1 MSISGCFF
9 LKWKDPPIPKTSLF
23 QMLQKVLQIT
33 NTEILEVIRYHGACQ
48 LWAIVPHE
56 CEFSDGQQN
65 GHNGV
70 YVAAVDTLNYVMVFM
85 WVCIMF
91 M

>member
-9 LKWKDPPIPKTSLF
+9 LKWKGPPIPKTSLF

-33 NTEILEVIRYHGACQ
+33 NAEILEVIMYHGACQ
-48 LWAIVPHE
+48 LRAIVPGE
-56 CEFSDGQQN
+56 SEFSNGQKN

-70 YVAAVDTLNYVMVFM
+70 YLAADTLHYVMVFM
-85 WVCIMF
+85 
-91 M
+91 

>member
-9 LKWKDPPIPKTSLF
+9 LKWKGPPIPTTSLF

-33 NTEILEVIRYHGACQ
+33 NIEIVEFIMYHDGACQ
-48 LWAIVPHE
+48 LWAIVPRE
-56 CEFSDGQQN
+56 SEFSDGQQN

-70 YVAAVDTLNYVMVFM
+70 YLAAVDTLNYVMVFM
-85 WVCIMF
+85 
-91 M
+91 